1 MRAPVTDTEASDS
14 EARGTGARDSEAR
27 DSGARDT
34 DVVVVGA
41 GPVGLMLAG
50 ELRLGGADV
59 IVLDRLGAPTTE
71 SRASTLHARTMEI
84 LDQRGLLDEIGT
96 PPDEPMGHF
105 GGLPLDLRLPGPYP
119 GQWKVPQT
127 RTEEVLGAWA
137 VRLGAEVRRG
147 HRVTGLEQHPD
158 RVTVEAAGPE
168 GGAPVRIT
176 APYVVGCD
184 GEESTVRRLAAVAF
198 PGNDAEREL
207 IRADIAGI
215 DIRGRRFER
224 LPRGLAIAARRPD
237 GVTRVMVHEFGR
249 TPRAAEASFA
259 DIVDAWH
266 NVTGEDLSAGTPL
279 WVNAFGDVSRQA
291 ERYRHGRVLLAG
303 DAAHAQMPIGGQ
315 ALNLGLQDA
324 VNLGWKLAAAA
335 RGRAPARLLDSYHE
349 ERHEVGRQVLSNIR
363 AQARLLLGGPE
374 VTGLRAAIG
383 ELLPYEAVRARL
395 AGMVSGLDIRYGGA
409 LTDAGRPGGGPH
421 GSAGWRLPP
430 MTLNLRQPVAIP
442 AYGSESEGSP
452 VPTAALLRDARGV
465 LLVAAD
471 EEERRELLTG
481 VAGPFGRSVD
491 AVTVFRPAGGPG
503 DPAEVF
509 VGVDAVLVRPDGY
522 VAWAGTSAAGLE
534 AALATWFVRGTR
546 HSASPS
552 TPSITPRAT
561 SSTTPRTTPHTRSHT
576 TPHTRSHIVRR
587 ENMGKLTGKTALVTG
602 ASRGMGRATAERLA
616 REGALVAVH
625 YATGAD
631 AAAETVERIE
641 KDGGRAFAVQAELG
655 VPGGVH
661 ELFLGLEEGLK
672 ERTGSTEL
680 NILVNNAGV
689 MGGVAAEDTTP
700 EQFDRIFAVN
710 AKAPFFIIQRALT
723 NIPDG
728 GRIVN
733 ISSGLTRFANPDEIA
748 YAMSKGAVEMLA
760 LHFAK
765 LLGPRNITIN
775 SVAPGITRNSNPVF
789 DIPEAVTAMAG
800 LSTFNRVGEPEDVAD
815 VIAFLVSDDARWV
828 TGSFVDASGG
838 TLLG

>member
-1 MRAPVTDTEASDS
+1 
-14 EARGTGARDSEAR
+14 
-27 DSGARDT
+27 
-34 DVVVVGA
+34 
-41 GPVGLMLAG
+41 MLAG

-84 LDQRGLLDEIGT
+84 LDQRGLLDGIGT

-127 RTEEVLGAWA
+127 RTEAVLGAWA
-137 VRLGAEVRRG
+137 VRLGAEMRRG

-374 VTGLRAAIG
+374 VTGLRAVIG

-395 AGMVSGLDIRYGGA
+395 AGMVSGLDIRYGGS

-421 GSAGWRLPP
+421 GSAGWRMPP
-430 MTLNLRQPVAIP
+430 MTLNLRQPVAIS

-452 VPTAALLRDARGV
+452 VHTAALLRGARGV
-465 LLVAAD
+465 LLVTAD

-491 AVTVFRPAGGPG
+491 AVTVFRPAGDQGVPEG
-503 DPAEVF
+503 LFD
-509 VGVDAVLVRPDGY
+509 GVDAVLVRPDGY
-522 VAWAGTSAAGLE
+522 VAWAGTSPAALE
-534 AALATWFVRGTR
+534 AALATWFVRDTR
-546 HSASPS
+546 HSASPTTPLI
-552 TPSITPRAT
+552 TPSTT
-561 SSTTPRTTPHTRSHT
+561 SSTTPHT
-576 TPHTRSHIVRR
+576 TSHIVRR

>member
-1 MRAPVTDTEASDS
+1 
-14 EARGTGARDSEAR
+14 
-27 DSGARDT
+27 
-34 DVVVVGA
+34 
-41 GPVGLMLAG
+41 
-50 ELRLGGADV
+50 
-59 IVLDRLGAPTTE
+59 
-71 SRASTLHARTMEI
+71 
-84 LDQRGLLDEIGT
+84 
-96 PPDEPMGHF
+96 
-105 GGLPLDLRLPGPYP
+105 
-119 GQWKVPQT
+119 
-127 RTEEVLGAWA
+127 
-137 VRLGAEVRRG
+137 
-147 HRVTGLEQHPD
+147 
-158 RVTVEAAGPE
+158 
-168 GGAPVRIT
+168 
-176 APYVVGCD
+176 
-184 GEESTVRRLAAVAF
+184 
-198 PGNDAEREL
+198 
-207 IRADIAGI
+207 
-215 DIRGRRFER
+215 
-224 LPRGLAIAARRPD
+224 
-237 GVTRVMVHEFGR
+237 
-249 TPRAAEASFA
+249 
-259 DIVDAWH
+259 
-266 NVTGEDLSAGTPL
+266 
-279 WVNAFGDVSRQA
+279 
-291 ERYRHGRVLLAG
+291 
-303 DAAHAQMPIGGQ
+303 
-315 ALNLGLQDA
+315 
-324 VNLGWKLAAAA
+324 
-335 RGRAPARLLDSYHE
+335 
-349 ERHEVGRQVLSNIR
+349 
-363 AQARLLLGGPE
+363 
-374 VTGLRAAIG
+374 
-383 ELLPYEAVRARL
+383 
-395 AGMVSGLDIRYGGA
+395 
-409 LTDAGRPGGGPH
+409 
-421 GSAGWRLPP
+421 
-430 MTLNLRQPVAIP
+430 
-442 AYGSESEGSP
+442 
-452 VPTAALLRDARGV
+452 
-465 LLVAAD
+465 
-471 EEERRELLTG
+471 
-481 VAGPFGRSVD
+481 
-491 AVTVFRPAGGPG
+491 
-503 DPAEVF
+503 
-509 VGVDAVLVRPDGY
+509 
-522 VAWAGTSAAGLE
+522 
-534 AALATWFVRGTR
+534 
-546 HSASPS
+546 
-552 TPSITPRAT
+552 
-561 SSTTPRTTPHTRSHT
+561 
-576 TPHTRSHIVRR
+576 
-587 ENMGKLTGKTALVTG
+587 MGKLTGKTALVTG

>member
-14 EARGTGARDSEAR
+14 EPRDSEAR

-452 VPTAALLRDARGV
+452 VHTAALLRDARGV

-534 AALATWFVRGTR
+534 AALATWFVRDAR

-561 SSTTPRTTPHTRSHT
+561 SSTTPRTRPHT